1 MVRLFVMSRSPT
13 VALLGAASG
22 FVFGSTAMAQ
32 VVPVGPG
39 FDQPKIDPMPG
50 NAYGPSSAYD
60 PKNKAAAQPT
70 PQQKAA
76 QQKAAEEE
84 AKRRAARAE
93 AEQRERARRIN
104 EAEEKAAKEQAAI
117 DLSADI

>member
-1 MVRLFVMSRSPT
+1 MKRMRILLALTVMA
-13 VALLGAASG
+13 V